1 MLLYYMYSTLLAEFI
16 LKSYFYVQNN
26 SKEAY
31 YAVI

>member
-1 MLLYYMYSTLLAEFI
+1 MLLYYMYSTLLAEFT
-16 LKSYFYVQNN
+16 LDCSFYVQNY